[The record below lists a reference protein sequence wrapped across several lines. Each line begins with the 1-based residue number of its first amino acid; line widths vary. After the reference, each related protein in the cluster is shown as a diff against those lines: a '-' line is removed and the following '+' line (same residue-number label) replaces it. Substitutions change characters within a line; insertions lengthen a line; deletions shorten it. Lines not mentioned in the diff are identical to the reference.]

1 MMWLCWLQRQML
13 CLKFEFQMATSKIE
27 VFRFPVS
34 AVLAV
39 SLADTAKRAEEGK
52 LQFWSWPSEIL
63 NLKSSNINETLF
75 VDLLWPHSTLISKL
89 LKPLNT
95 YTYIFVFFQRQ
106 WNNNPNFEIPT
117 IQ

>member
-1 MMWLCWLQRQML
+1 MMWLCWLQRQIL

-63 NLKSSNINETLF
+63 NLKSSNINETFGL
-75 VDLLWPHSTLISKL
+75 S
-89 LKPLNT
+89 PL
-95 YTYIFVFFQRQ
+95 Q
-106 WNNNPNFEIPT
+106 P
-117 IQ
+117 